1 MELWKAA
8 VLGIVQ
14 GLTEFLPV
22 SSSGHLLLF
31 ERILGVDTG
40 GADLFLGVMLHAGT
54 LAAVLC
60 VYARRLLDIVRH
72 ARRQLLWLIFATIG

>member
-31 ERILGVDTG
+31 ERILGVDG
-40 GADLFLGVMLHAGT
+40 GGLFLGVMLHAGT
-54 LAAVLC
+54 LLAVLG
-60 VYARRLLDIVRH
+60 VYARS
-72 ARRQLLWLIFATIG
+72 LW